1 MFPSS
6 KISVSR
12 HVTAYSHYLF
22 TNFDCLNLKKIV
34 VLVRTAELFK
44 LFFFDLISVAVFLD

>member
-12 HVTAYSHYLF
+12 HV

>member
-22 TNFDCLNLKKIV
+22 TNFDCLNFEIV